1 MIKRS
6 SLSAVSPGEEYSTI
20 SRAVFPAAARGN
32 KIYYS
37 DCESLKVLLSTIK
50 VDSVDGDWGCDKSK
64 KKDKFQDLRGRER
77 ETERWEMGEVSGT
90 GR

>member
-6 SLSAVSPGEEYSTI
+6 SLGAGKNTTLSLERS
-20 SRAVFPAAARGN
+20 FPAAARGN

-64 KKDKFQDLRGRER
+64 KKDKFRDLRGRER
-77 ETERWEMGEVSGT
+77 ETERWEMGGVSGT